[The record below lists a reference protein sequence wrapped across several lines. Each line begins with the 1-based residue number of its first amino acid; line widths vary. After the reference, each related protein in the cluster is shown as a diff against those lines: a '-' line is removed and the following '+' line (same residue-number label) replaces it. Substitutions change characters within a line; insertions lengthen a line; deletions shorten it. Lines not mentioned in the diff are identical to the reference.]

1 MKLKATSNE
10 IGSTDQIITSSKD
23 DAMAL
28 ACKTYT
34 IDTHWDPNVDFI
46 FTTIA
51 EYHNCKVRTYVP
63 RFDPDNC
70 SRTFKA
76 IVIGHDWDILSME
89 KQIKTFDVDFEEDD
103 D

>member
-1 MKLKATSNE
+1 MKLKVTSNE

-28 ACKTYT
+28 ACKIYT

-63 RFDPDNC
+63 KFEPDTG
-70 SRTFKA
+70 SQTFRA
-76 IVIGHDWDILSME
+76 IVIGHDCDILSME
-89 KQIKTFDVDFEEDD
+89 EQIKAFNVDFKKDD